1 VRPHSA
7 RMSTHALSLPGRV
20 RVRLRVRV
28 RVRARVRVRVRV
40 RVRGSSW
47 PAVAWRGLKHGASHG

>member
-1 VRPHSA
+1 MRPHSA
-7 RMSTHALSLPGRV
+7 KMSTHALSLPGRV

-40 RVRGSSW
+40 RGSSW
-47 PAVAWRGLKHGASHG
+47 RAVAWRGLKHGASHG